1 MSKHVL
7 KPLFSLVALLG
18 LLALCLGVSTTAVA
32 QTERIVPKAENF
44 LFFVDYSGSMAMS
57 APSESKSSLAAR
69 HDPNKQEKIEVTKEV
84 LKAINNDI
92 PDITFT
98 AGLYTYGP
106 FQEYI
111 GPSPY
116 DKDRLNQGFD
126 GLKTQYDIFGR
137 LTPMGLGLKSL
148 DAVVGSLSQR
158 RAVILVTDGESN
170 IGPKP
175 LPVVQDMYAK
185 YGDNICFHVI
195 SFAQTAAEKA
205 LVEQIA
211 AINPCTVSADVKDL
225 LDDGKRADF
234 VRKVFYDV
242 EIIPAAPVVQ
252 PAPPAPVEEVI
263 VFRNVNFDF
272 DKYNIK
278 PEFAP
283 LLKEAAE
290 IIKARPGKRV
300 VVDGHTCNIGP
311 AVYNMGL
318 SERRA
323 SSVRS
328 FLVNEG
334 VPADRIT
341 TQGFGLTQPRFDNNT
356 REGRSLN
363 RRVEIRFE

>member
-1 MSKHVL
+1 MRKHVL
-7 KPLFSLVALLG
+7 KPLFSLLALLG

-32 QTERIVPKAENF
+32 QTERNVPKAENF
-44 LFFVDYSGSMAMS
+44 LFFIDHSGSMAMS
-57 APSESKSSLAAR
+57 APSESQSSLAAR
-69 HDPNKQEKIEVTKEV
+69 HDPNKQEKIEVAKEV
-84 LKAINNDI
+84 LKAVNNDI
-92 PDITFT
+92 PAIAFN
-98 AGLYTYGP
+98 ASLYTYGP

-111 GPSPY
+111 APSPY
-116 DKDRLNQGFD
+116 SKDRLNQGID
-126 GLKTQYDIFGR
+126 DLQTQYDIFGR

-148 DAVVGSLSQR
+148 DAVVGGLSNR

-175 LPVVQDMYAK
+175 LPVVHDMYAK

-211 AINPCTVSADVKDL
+211 AINPCTVTADLMDL

-242 EIIPAAPVVQ
+242 EVIPAAPVA
-252 PAPPAPVEEVI
+252 APPAPVEEVI

-272 DKYNIK
+272 DKFNIK

-311 AVYNMGL
+311 ATYNMGL

-323 SSVRS
+323 SSVRN

>member
-1 MSKHVL
+1 MMRKPVL
-7 KPLFSLVALLG
+7 KPLYVLLAFSLFLTL
-18 LLALCLGVSTTAVA
+18 STSAIA
-32 QTERIVPKAENF
+32 QTERIVPRAENF
-44 LFFVDYSGSMAMS
+44 LFFIDHSGSMAMS
-57 APSESKSSLAAR
+57 APSESQSSLAAR

-98 AGLYTYGP
+98 AGLYTFGP

-111 GPSPY
+111 APSPY
-116 DKDRLNQGFD
+116 DPNRLNQGIGD
-126 GLKTQYDIFGR
+126 LQTQYDIFGR
-137 LTPMGLGLKSL
+137 LTPMGLGLQSL
-148 DAVVGSLSQR
+148 DAVIGGLSNR

-175 LPVVQDMYAK
+175 LPIIQDMYAR
-185 YGDNICFHVI
+185 YGTDLCFHVI

-211 AINPCTVSADVKDL
+211 AVNPCTVTADVMDL
-225 LDDGKRADF
+225 QDDAKRAEF

-242 EIIPAAPVVQ
+242 EVIPAAPVVE
-252 PAPPAPVEEVI
+252 PTPPAPVEEVI

-272 DKYNIK
+272 DRYNIK
-278 PEFAP
+278 PEFEP
-283 LLKEAAE
+283 LLREAAE
-290 IIKARPGKRV
+290 IIKARPGNQV
-300 VVDGHTCNIGP
+300 LVDGHTCNIGP
-311 AVYNMGL
+311 AAYNMGL

-323 SSVRS
+323 SSVRN

-334 VPADRIT
+334 VEADRIT
-341 TQGFGLTQPRFDNNT
+341 TRGFGLTQPRFDNNT

>member
-1 MSKHVL
+1 MMRKHVL

-18 LLALCLGVSTTAVA
+18 LLALLGMATTAVA

-44 LFFVDYSGSMAMS
+44 LFFIDHSGSMAMS
-57 APSESKSSLAAR
+57 APSESQSSLAAR
-69 HDPNKQEKIEVTKEV
+69 HDPNKQEKIEVAKEV
-84 LKAINNDI
+84 LKAVNADI
-92 PDITFT
+92 PEIAFT
-98 AGLYTYGP
+98 AGLYTYAP

-116 DKDRLNQGFD
+116 AKGRMNQGID
-126 GLKTQYDIFGR
+126 SVKTQYDIFGR

-148 DAVVGSLSQR
+148 DAVVGGLSDR

-211 AINPCTVSADVKDL
+211 AINPCTVTADLMDL

-242 EIIPAAPVVQ
+242 EIIPAAPVAQ
-252 PAPPAPVEEVI
+252 PAPVEEVI

-290 IIKARPGKRV
+290 IIKARPGKQV
-300 VVDGHTCNIGP
+300 MVDGHTCNIGP
-311 AVYNMGL
+311 ASYNMGL

-334 VPADRIT
+334 IPADRIT